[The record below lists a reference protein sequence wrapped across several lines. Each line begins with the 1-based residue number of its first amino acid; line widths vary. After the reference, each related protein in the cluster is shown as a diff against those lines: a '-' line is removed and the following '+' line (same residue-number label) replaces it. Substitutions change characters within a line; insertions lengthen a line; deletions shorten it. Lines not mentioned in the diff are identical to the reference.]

1 MCKSV
6 SVSGSVFS
14 PKFEWILNSCAR
26 VAVGIAVVVVTIWLR
41 LCLQMVV
48 TEDEIRQSE
57 PCTRTICV
65 CVCVNS
71 RQPHPNKSICTTVR
85 DEVEVHGTDA
95 ELDKHPTSKIH
106 SR

>member
-48 TEDEIRQSE
+48 TEDEVRQSE
-57 PCTRTICV
+57 PCTRTMCV
-65 CVCVNS
+65 CLWTPDSHTQTNPYA
-71 RQPHPNKSICTTVR
+71 QLLR

-95 ELDKHPTSKIH
+95 ELDKHPKSEIH
-106 SR
+106 SRW